1 MRRGSRTSGR
11 REDERLFAPPH
22 EHEGKSLDP
31 FQQEAIVAL
40 LQSMSTLV
48 SAPTGTGKTL
58 IADFLVQRTLEE
70 GRRVFYTA
78 PIKALVNQ
86 KHREFAAKFG
96 SRCVGILTGDVTWQK
111 DASVIVMTTEILRNM
126 LLKESGAL
134 DRVAWVIFDEIHYID
149 HAERGAVWEE
159 AILLLPEKV
168 HILGLSATIPNASQ
182 LVAWLEHV
190 RQEPVALVKSHA
202 RAVPLEHYYFTQE
215 TGIVSRDEW
224 IRRYLELRDPDGET
238 DLKGDRWDEATWR
251 RPHLR
256 LKDRRERASGF
267 EDDSSHLD
275 LIDFIARERLFPCI
289 YFALSRRGAA
299 FKAEELAGRSR
310 LLPERQRESVR
321 VTVKRTLE
329 EMGIQREDVPGLEG
343 VERLWYRGIGLHHA
357 GLLPAVRRVTELL
370 LERRILRVVYATE
383 TFAVGVNMPVRSV
396 CFDSLEKFDGRAYRL
411 LTPNEY
417 FQMAGRAGRRGL
429 DRRGVAVA
437 LLPFSAELKEPPPDW
452 DEARLLPI
460 ESRFR
465 LTYNTVINWLER
477 MNDERV
483 RTLLASS
490 FACFPAGTAKRT
502 ADDLYREFHRKL
514 EVLERLGHVRE
525 GRITEKGRILSELF
539 QSELLLAELIDGEQ
553 LERYSPPDLAGLAAA
568 FADEGDEPAP
578 GARRMPIAAPP
589 WSTAAEMA
597 AERVRRLGGSDVE
610 ESAAPSAWR
619 AEVVSRW
626 CAGSDLRGLERE
638 LGVEAGDVVSLCRRS
653 IDLLRQMAKAAA
665 GKDLLVARLQE
676 ALHAVDRGV
685 VRVHLA

>member
-1 MRRGSRTSGR
+1 MRCCKKREWAPCAEEAELRAA

-190 RQEPVALVKSHA
+190 RQEPVALVESHA
-202 RAVPLEHYYFTQE
+202 RVVPLEHYYFTQE

-238 DLKGDRWDEATWR
+238 DLKGTGGTR
-251 RPHLR
+251 RPGGVR
-256 LKDRRERASGF
+256 ICSSKTGVSATSGF
-267 EDDSSHLD
+267 
-275 LIDFIARERLFPCI
+275 
-289 YFALSRRGAA
+289 RG
-299 FKAEELAGRSR
+299 R
-310 LLPERQRESVR
+310 LLSPGFDRFHSPGKTFSLHLLRPEPEVQLLRRRSWPDARGCCRSANGESVR

-357 GLLPAVRRVTELL
+357 G
-370 LERRILRVVYATE
+370 
-383 TFAVGVNMPVRSV
+383 TFA
-396 CFDSLEKFDGRAYRL
+396 GR
-411 LTPNEY
+411 
-417 FQMAGRAGRRGL
+417 
-429 DRRGVAVA
+429 
-437 LLPFSAELKEPPPDW
+437 
-452 DEARLLPI
+452 
-460 ESRFR
+460 
-465 LTYNTVINWLER
+465 
-477 MNDERV
+477 
-483 RTLLASS
+483 
-490 FACFPAGTAKRT
+490 PAGDGAPFGTA
-502 ADDLYREFHRKL
+502 HPQ
-514 EVLERLGHVRE
+514 GC
-525 GRITEKGRILSELF
+525 IC
-539 QSELLLAELIDGEQ
+539 DG
-553 LERYSPPDLAGLAAA
+553 D
-568 FADEGDEPAP
+568 
-578 GARRMPIAAPP
+578 
-589 WSTAAEMA
+589 
-597 AERVRRLGGSDVE
+597 
-610 ESAAPSAWR
+610 
-619 AEVVSRW
+619 
-626 CAGSDLRGLERE
+626 
-638 LGVEAGDVVSLCRRS
+638 LCRRGQHARP
-653 IDLLRQMAKAAA
+653 LRLFQFL
-665 GKDLLVARLQE
+665 GKV
-676 ALHAVDRGV
+676 
-685 VRVHLA
+685 